1 MPEFGKIEL
10 SLIIGGIV
18 LAGLG
23 SQWTIN
29 ILISLGVFL
38 LGTGLLIGGIN
49 ALLRPNFGF
58 WHHDKINEW
67 LRGVILWIW
76 GVIWVLGG
84 LWALLIALVI
94 LLGKGEIAQAYIFRH
109 PGILILSIGIA
120 LLGKGI
126 TNMFEPMGDSSSIGE
141 ILQRLPSRI
150 GGFLLVLLS
159 IALIVLGL
167 FETFTPIGFDALIS
181 SMFNIFSTGIQ

>member
-10 SLIIGGIV
+10 SLIIGGMV

-38 LGTGLLIGGIN
+38 FGTGLLIGEIN
-49 ALLRPNFGF
+49 VLLRPNFGF
-58 WHHDKINEW
+58 WHRDKISGW
-67 LRGVILWIW
+67 LLGITLWMW

-84 LWALLIALVI
+84 LWALAIALLI
-94 LLGKGEIAQAYIFRH
+94 LLGKGETAQAYVYRR

-120 LLGKGI
+120 MLGKGI
-126 TNMFEPMGDSSSIGE
+126 SNMFEPWGDNGSISD
-141 ILQRLPSRI
+141 ILQRLPGKI
-150 GGFLLVLLS
+150 G
-159 IALIVLGL
+159 
-167 FETFTPIGFDALIS
+167 DS
-181 SMFNIFSTGIQ
+181 S